1 MSLRWRLTL
10 TITLAML
17 AVALGLGVALYLLA
31 AQQAR
36 QAFHLELQTLARD
49 YARLA
54 LGADAVRLRE
64 PPPSPLQAR
73 LSGLGVWLVT
83 PGGATHDAL
92 GSDAAPPTLPAA
104 TMEQLRRGS
113 EGVFDL
119 GDVGVAAYPIFDT
132 KSFQLSYALLVAAQD
147 AAGAEGL
154 TRLRAAVLGW
164 MVAAALIALAVGN
177 GLALWLSRPLRRI
190 AQTAHAVGQG
200 DLSRRIADTGAKDE
214 LGALGRDLNA
224 MLERLE
230 GLVGAHRRFTADA
243 AHDLRTPV
251 AVLKTEVEV
260 ALRRERDAASYRA
273 TLERLLSRIEGL
285 AKLSDDLLML
295 SRLEAGPERAF
306 EAFLLRDALEETISV
321 TQAQAKTRGLRFELS
336 LPLSLEVEGDA
347 ILIARLVANLL
358 GNAAKFSQSAFGL
371 KAMEIGR
378 EVELSVWDDGP
389 GVPEG
394 LKHTLFER
402 FAKGAGSSGTGLGL
416 AIAQGI
422 AHSHGATIR
431 LMNAQPGATFSLN
444 LPKPPRA
451 DSNARLTQ
459 QG

>member
-17 AVALGLGVALYLLA
+17 LVALGLGVALYFLA
-31 AQQAR
+31 AQEAR

-73 LSGLGVWLVT
+73 LGRMGVWLVT
-83 PGGATHDAL
+83 PSGATHDAL
-92 GSDAAPPTLPAA
+92 GSDAVPPTLPAA
-104 TMEQLRRGS
+104 TMEQLRRGA

-119 GDVGVAAYPIFDT
+119 EDAGVAAYPIFDT

-147 AAGAEGL
+147 VAGAEGL

-164 MVAAALIALAVGN
+164 VVAAALIALVVGN

-190 AQTAHAVGQG
+190 AETAHAVGQG

-214 LGALGRDLNA
+214 LGALGRDLNT
-224 MLERLE
+224 MLGRLE
-230 GLVGAHRRFTADA
+230 GLVGAHRRFTTDA

-251 AVLKTEVEV
+251 AVLRTEVEV
-260 ALRRERDAASYRA
+260 ALRRDRDAASYRA
-273 TLERLLSRIEGL
+273 TLERLLARIEGL
-285 AKLSDDLLML
+285 AELSDDLLIL

-306 EAFLLRDALEETISV
+306 EAFLLRDALEDTLSV
-321 TQAQAKTRGLRFELS
+321 TQALANTRGLRFEIA
-336 LPLSLEVEGDA
+336 LPQTLEVQGDA
-347 ILIARLVANLL
+347 VLIARLVGNLL
-358 GNAAKFSQSAFGL
+358 GNAAKFAQHAFGL
-371 KAMEIGR
+371 RVVAAGR

-389 GVPEG
+389 GVPEN

-402 FAKGAGSSGTGLGL
+402 FVKGAGSSGTGLGL

-422 AHSHGATIR
+422 ARSHGATIR
-431 LMNAQPGATFSLN
+431 LIDGQPGATFSLT
-444 LPKPPRA
+444 LPKPP
-451 DSNARLTQ
+451 
-459 QG
+459 